1 MGYLVAVRAHRGK
14 DHAFFWYQAFQGVQ
28 VEVIAPSAV
37 LVVGFPLLLM
47 LVMLLM
53 NAVER
58 RLTGSERSAL
68 RLVPTGGTEETAT
81 GDDGALAATAVAP
94 NPPSGPTMPSG
105 PVRPA
110 GPTTDSTERPVAA
123 EHRRTL
129 RLLPVDLV
137 TADLVPTD
145 ATLAFTHSAVRTAEA
160 GVLYGGAEA
169 GYH

>member
-1 MGYLVAVRAHRGK
+1 M
-14 DHAFFWYQAFQGVQ
+14 
-28 VEVIAPSAV
+28 EVTAPSAV

-81 GDDGALAATAVAP
+81 GDDGALAATTAAP
-94 NPPSGPTMPSG
+94 IPPSGPTTPTT
-105 PVRPA
+105 PTAPA
-110 GPTTDSTERPVAA
+110 TDSTERPVAA

-129 RLLPVDLV
+129 RLLPVDLL
-137 TADLVPTD
+137 TADLVPAD
-145 ATLAFTHSAVRTAEA
+145 ATLAFTHSAVRAAEA
-160 GVLYGGAEA
+160 GVLSGGAEA